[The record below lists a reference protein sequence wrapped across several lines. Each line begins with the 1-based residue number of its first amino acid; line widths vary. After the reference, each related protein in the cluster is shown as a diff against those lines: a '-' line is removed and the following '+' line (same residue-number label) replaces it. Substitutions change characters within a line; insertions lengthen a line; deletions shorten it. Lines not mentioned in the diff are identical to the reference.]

1 MKPYK
6 IKTQKAIQKKKDRQ
20 DIEYRS
26 NDDTNLER
34 RTESPNGL
42 KKPWDSRE
50 RKIEREN
57 IDRSK
62 GRGLHREKE
71 RKENKGRTQQGKSY
85 LIFLCFN
92 KNK

>member
-42 KKPWDSRE
+42 KKP
-50 RKIEREN
+50 
-57 IDRSK
+57 
-62 GRGLHREKE
+62 
-71 RKENKGRTQQGKSY
+71 
-85 LIFLCFN
+85 
-92 KNK
+92 